1 MSQSVHQS
9 DSKSRGDRQI
19 SADPSQFLT
28 FQVNEEMFA
37 IGILQIKEILE
48 WGRITPVPMMP
59 EFVCGVI
66 NLRGAVVPIIDLG
79 ARLNGRP
86 SAIGKRTCVV
96 ILEVGGPDE
105 HQCIGVM
112 VDAVSEVTDIAETD
126 IEPPPGFGVKLR
138 ADFLDGIG
146 KVNGRFV
153 ILLNVHNVLS
163 IEELA
168 QICDRTHSRG

>member
-1 MSQSVHQS
+1 MSQSAHQS
-9 DSKSRGDRQI
+9 DSKQQI

-48 WGRITPVPMMP
+48 WGRVTTVPMMP

-79 ARLNGRP
+79 ARLSGQR
-86 SAIGKRTCVV
+86 STTGKRTCIV
-96 ILEVGGPDE
+96 IVEVGDPDE

-168 QICDRTHSRG
+168 QICDHT